1 MEGDVH
7 VRCRKSDLKI
17 CEEVYNVAGDEY
29 KKLMKKEVEFFK
41 DKEIPLKLHLDK
53 DRFLPEYDDTEGAE
67 SCLGGLVLHAK
78 KGRIVCSNTLDERL
92 HLVYIEAIPEIRAH
106 LFPNFKK
113 KDMRAKP
120 SEQPKHH

>member
-17 CEEVYNVAGDEY
+17 TEEVVHSAGEEY
-29 KKLMKKEVEFFK
+29 KKLMKREVEFFK
-41 DKEIPLKLHLDK
+41 DKEIPLKIHLDK
-53 DRFLPEYDDTEGAE
+53 DRFLPEYDENEGAE
-67 SCLGGLVLHAK
+67 SCLGGVVLHAR

-92 HLVYIEAIPEIRAH
+92 QLVYLEAIPEIRRS

-113 KDMRAKP
+113 KDMRAKA

>member
-1 MEGDVH
+1 V
-7 VRCRKSDLKI
+7 KI
-17 CEEVYNVAGDEY
+17 VEEIYIAAGEDY
-29 KKLMKKEVEFFK
+29 KKLMKKEVDFFK

-53 DRFLPEYDDTEGAE
+53 DKFLAEYDDNEGAE
-67 SCLGGLVLHAK
+67 SCLGGVVLHTR

-92 HLVYIEAIPEIRAH
+92 HLVYIEAIPEIRKN

-120 SEQPKHH
+120 TEKPKH

>member
-1 MEGDVH
+1 MEADVH
-7 VRCRKSDLKI
+7 VRCRQSDVKI
-17 CEEVYNVAGDEY
+17 VEEIYIAAGEDY
-29 KKLMKKEVEFFK
+29 KKLMKKEVDFFK

-53 DRFLPEYDDTEGAE
+53 DKFLAEYDDNEGAE
-67 SCLGGLVLHAK
+67 SCLGGVVLHTR

-92 HLVYIEAIPEIRAH
+92 HLVYIEAIPEIRKN

-120 SEQPKHH
+120 TEKPKH